1 MTTPPNPSLDRI
13 LSQVRPSQRVD
24 NTTIV
29 ETGNR
34 KRTTIVRFVDDESVV
49 VQQSDDPAVA
59 RIEAALVAAIAE
71 RTSVPVA
78 PLLASGTDSG
88 EGWLVTSLVEGEDLH
103 ERFVDLGSEIQRQL
117 AAAFGRYLAE
127 LHEAFRFDSYGPIG
141 LENGRLDTGRQQ
153 SSGDDWQDWFGGFAD
168 TSIERLP
175 AAFDSVRPRLQA
187 VVQDE
192 AGDAPPPRLFPWDL
206 RPGNALVDDGQL
218 AAHVDWEGPLAADP
232 ALSVA
237 KTEYLVA
244 DWYVSPEQA
253 DMLRAAFR
261 ASYRSVRSLPVVRPA
276 HRVAAIAD
284 TAVDSRGS
292 VTKPRY
298 PPVDREAAV
307 AFHRRALEQ
316 TLR

>member
-1 MTTPPNPSLDRI
+1 MTTPPDPSLDRI
-13 LSQVRPSQRVD
+13 LSQLRPDRLVD
-24 NTTIV
+24 STTTV

-49 VQQSDDPAVA
+49 VQQSDDPTVT
-59 RIEAALVAAIAE
+59 RVEAALVAAIAE

-88 EGWLVTSLVEGEDLH
+88 EGWLVTSLVEGQDLH
-103 ERFVDLGSEIQRQL
+103 ERFVDLGSEIQRRL
-117 AAAFGRYLAE
+117 AAAFGRHLGE
-127 LHEAFRFDSYGPIG
+127 LHEAFRFDSYGPVG
-141 LENGRLDTGRQQ
+141 LENGRLSTGRQH
-153 SSGDDWQDWFGGFAD
+153 SDGDGWQDWFDEFTD
-168 TSIERLP
+168 TSIARLP
-175 AAFDSVRPRLQA
+175 ADFDAIRPRLQA
-187 VVQDE
+187 VVRGE
-192 AGDAPPPRLFPWDL
+192 SGDAPPPRLFPWDL

-218 AAHVDWEGPLAADP
+218 TALVDWEGSLAAAP

-244 DWYVSPEQA
+244 DWYVPPEQA
-253 DMLRAAFR
+253 NALRAAFR
-261 ASYRSVRSLPVVRPA
+261 AGYRSVRPLPVVRPA

-284 TAVDSRGS
+284 TAVDSRDR
-292 VTKPRY
+292 VTTPRY

-307 AFHRRALEQ
+307 AFHRRALER